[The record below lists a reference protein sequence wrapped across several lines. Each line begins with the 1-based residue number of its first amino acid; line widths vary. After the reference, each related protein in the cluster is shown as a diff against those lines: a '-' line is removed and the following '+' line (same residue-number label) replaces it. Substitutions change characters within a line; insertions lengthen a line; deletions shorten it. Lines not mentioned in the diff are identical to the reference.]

1 MKVRSMLVL
10 SLAAMAFSSFTAVA
24 HPEGHD
30 DEKAIPKTCAEL
42 ADTKRFTDDVSY
54 PEVKALKARC
64 DAEKKAAPKKAEPK
78 PAADKKTQ

>member
-1 MKVRSMLVL
+1 MKVRSMLAL
-10 SLAAMAFSSFTAVA
+10 SLAAMAFSSFTTLA

-30 DEKAIPKTCAEL
+30 DEKPLPKTCAEL

-64 DAEKKAAPKKAEPK
+64 DAEKKAEPK